1 MGAYRMRPYG
11 PDIVGA
17 DSISARTF
25 LLRLIPVPHR
35 VEQFLN
41 AVVPAL
47 QVQPAQQTLKAG
59 GGAVLLHGGVL
70 GDSGLAGVFAAAQ
83 HGASASV
90 SIGSMMSSSRFC
102 AWALT

>member
-1 MGAYRMRPYG
+1 MRPYG

-25 LLRLIPVPHR
+25 LLRLIPIPHR

-47 QVQPAQQTLKAG
+47 QVQPAQQALKAG

-70 GDSGLAGVFAAAQ
+70 GDSGLAAFLPRRSTA
-83 HGASASV
+83 ASASV